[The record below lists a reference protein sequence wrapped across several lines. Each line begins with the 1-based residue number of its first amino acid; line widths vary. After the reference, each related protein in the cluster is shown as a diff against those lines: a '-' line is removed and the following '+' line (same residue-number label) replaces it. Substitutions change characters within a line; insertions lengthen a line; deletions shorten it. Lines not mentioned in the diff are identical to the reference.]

1 MVGWQQKSI
10 PMHKWNSSRL
20 TALWWYS
27 LDYTS
32 RNTLL
37 LLSFGTNTVNTMSDS
52 NYSGLRIQEL
62 VIYEMHK
69 ILWAWVTNTS
79 HIPLLTQWSL
89 VKYCFQSKIFI
100 ASKKCCLFFF
110 KICWIIFF
118 YLTTVYVQFIHK
130 ICNLWYAR
138 RTKKLI
144 GIAFYRLSHTI
155 AMDSVWL
162 IHITDDCNCN
172 ILSSVFPL
180 TEPFNW
186 SSRKRRRFFSRTNW
200 KK

>member
-1 MVGWQQKSI
+1 MSDR
-10 PMHKWNSSRL
+10 HKVSN
-20 TALWWYS
+20 
-27 LDYTS
+27 
-32 RNTLL
+32 
-37 LLSFGTNTVNTMSDS
+37 SFGF
-52 NYSGLRIQEL
+52 RIQEL

-69 ILWAWVTNTS
+69 IMWTCVTNTN

-100 ASKKCCLFFF
+100 ASKKCCLFYS
-110 KICWIIFF
+110 KICWILCF

-144 GIAFYRLSHTI
+144 GIAVYRLSHTI

-172 ILSSVFPL
+172 IFSSVFPL

-186 SSRKRRRFFSRTNW
+186 LSRKQRRFFPAQIEKNRYVVYRIFAFKSSWNFSLEGCHW
-200 KK
+200 KE

>member
-1 MVGWQQKSI
+1 
-10 PMHKWNSSRL
+10 
-20 TALWWYS
+20 
-27 LDYTS
+27 
-32 RNTLL
+32 
-37 LLSFGTNTVNTMSDS
+37 
-52 NYSGLRIQEL
+52 
-62 VIYEMHK
+62 MHK
-69 ILWAWVTNTS
+69 IMWAMRNQHQS
-79 HIPLLTQWSL
+79 HSFTHSMII
-89 VKYCFQSKIFI
+89 SKILLSKQNII
-100 ASKKCCLFFF
+100 ASEKCCLFYS
-110 KICWIIFF
+110 KICWILCF